1 MEENEQIYVL
11 ADRITCRKD
20 FELFLQKLT
29 ENFSEKKDDW
39 ENDSQESYLEG
50 LYGYNC
56 ESDNDSPTWKLFAE
70 ILLAARVYE

>member
-39 ENDSQESYLEG
+39 ENDS
-50 LYGYNC
+50 
-56 ESDNDSPTWKLFAE
+56 
-70 ILLAARVYE
+70 